1 MASAMRVDA
10 DDEAEDQFEMP
21 LEDLSDP
28 VQSVEPPQTTYHA
41 VAGRERERK
50 KCGIAIVDGRKAY
63 AACRWLPARYRTRS
77 RTCSLGRGGPRPSGN
92 EPRGRKTSAM
102 SESEAADGERTA
114 KSAARSRER
123 STEIIVQNCTI

>member
-41 VAGRERERK
+41 VAGRERERERKVRDRDSGWK
-50 KCGIAIVDGRKAY
+50 KSLRGLQVVTGTVPDQESDVQPRARWAKAIRQRTQRK
-63 AACRWLPARYRTRS
+63 
-77 RTCSLGRGGPRPSGN
+77 
-92 EPRGRKTSAM
+92 E
-102 SESEAADGERTA
+102 D
-114 KSAARSRER
+114 
-123 STEIIVQNCTI
+123 